1 LQAGL
6 GAPARFV
13 SGAFYCAGIS
23 RMRCPGKVRIDNGWL
38 LQDEAIEAS
47 TGFACNRLASYES
60 ASEGAALETFSVPA
74 PGAIAVLAG
83 ARGSRGSA
91 EIKGRRS
98 CAIAAL
104 FALTAEGV
112 FEP

>member
-6 GAPARFV
+6 GVPARFV

-83 ARGSRGSA
+83 ARGSV